1 MEILK
6 KRILEDGT
14 CYEGGILKVD
24 SFINHQMDPMLM
36 KLIAEEF
43 AQRFANDR
51 INKIL
56 TIEASGIAPAIM
68 TGYTMQLPVVFA
80 KKKEPKTMRHA
91 LSTTV
96 HSFTKDR
103 EYPVSI
109 SAEYL
114 KPEDRILCIDDF
126 LAYGNAAFGLIDLI
140 RQSGAT
146 LAGMGFIIEKA
157 FQNGR
162 KILEEQGVRV
172 ESLAIIEDLSHCCI
186 KIKDQ

>member
-43 AQRFANDR
+43 ARRFANDR

-80 KKKEPKTMRHA
+80 KKKEPNFRLFSLLIQLFLVLRKKPYCRA
-91 LSTTV
+91 VKAYIKLNIACIFEGIIAAVYLPPVEQSV
-96 HSFTKDR
+96 VYDVQAVFSRFTD
-103 EYPVSI
+103 YAADLFFIFCMIYQP
-109 SAEYL
+109 
-114 KPEDRILCIDDF
+114 
-126 LAYGNAAFGLIDLI
+126 LA
-140 RQSGAT
+140 
-146 LAGMGFIIEKA
+146 
-157 FQNGR
+157 
-162 KILEEQGVRV
+162 V
-172 ESLAIIEDLSHCCI
+172 
-186 KIKDQ
+186 